1 MTQMQPMSIS
11 LRVLALGLTLG
22 LTACAGLPPHPGA
35 DGQPP
40 CTSPLQSATAGQ
52 VVTPTLG
59 ADGQAQAVQVM
70 GCPPPVKVAAP
81 PPPPPP
87 KPQSYVVLL
96 NNPDGST
103 GQVVIQGAQGE
114 QVLSTA
120 RQGSLLNG
128 GSPPFVVDDTRL
140 QQDFGQAMAAR
151 PALPEQFLLY
161 FQTGGAELT
170 AASKALLPK
179 IVERAKARVAV
190 DISVI
195 GHTDTQGRAE
205 ANAALGLRRAT
216 AITEL
221 LRKQGLKDVTIAV
234 ESHGERNLLVPTA
247 DEVAEPRN
255 RRVEITLR

>member
-1 MTQMQPMSIS
+1 MTHTLLCSAA
-11 LRVLALGLTLG
+11 LRLLPLGLALG
-22 LTACAGLPPHPGA
+22 LTACAGLGTNPWA

-40 CTSPLQSATAGQ
+40 CTSPLQSATSGPVLTTA
-52 VVTPTLG
+52 LG
-59 ADGQAQAVQVM
+59 TDGQAQAVQVT
-70 GCPPPVKVAAP
+70 GCPPPVKVAA

-96 NNPDGST
+96 NNPDGSV
-103 GQVVIQGAQGE
+103 GKVVVQGTQGE

-120 RQGSLLNG
+120 RQGSLLDG
-128 GSPPFVVDDTRL
+128 GSPPFVVDEARL
-140 QQDFGQAMAAR
+140 QKDFGQAMAAR

-170 AASKALLPK
+170 SASKALLPQ
-179 IVERAKARVAV
+179 IVDRAKARVAV

-205 ANAALGLRRAT
+205 TNAALGLRRAT
-216 AITEL
+216 TITEL
-221 LRKQGLKDVTIAV
+221 LRKQGLKDVSISV